1 MHHTI
6 HLIYCVI
13 LNINVQYNFPLN
25 MDSILKY
32 VLENPLYQNFLKYE
46 ERFVERSNSHY
57 QTAIFMPFPTN
68 KLFKSSPSIPNT
80 IIYLFSKK

>member
-1 MHHTI
+1 
-6 HLIYCVI
+6 
-13 LNINVQYNFPLN
+13 
-25 MDSILKY
+25 MDSLLKY

-68 KLFKSSPSIPNT
+68 KFFKSSPSIPNT